1 MIPDYS
7 EIKRIVSDEEQRM
20 LDHDAANADAV
31 AQAMEALKARMGEA
45 TARKSD
51 AEYIEEASRKH
62 VGDIKEIRDNL
73 SQVDPNFDHLA
84 PEVEVLIEAQQQRH
98 EAEEQAVAD
107 AINQLAFDIYQN
119 NREVGWYKDFE
130 GLEDK
135 PFFPLILLGRLMLQV
150 TELSEAAEGI
160 RKNLMDDKLPHRT
173 MEEVEMADAIIRIL
187 DHCGYRGL
195 DVGGAIMEKRRFN
208 AVRPDHKLENR
219 SGENGKKC

>member
-1 MIPDYS
+1 MIPDFN
-7 EIKRIVSDEEQRM
+7 EVKKIVSDEEQRM

-31 AQAMEALKARMGEA
+31 AQAMEALKARMAAPTEA
-45 TARKSD
+45 PKTAQEDSED
-51 AEYIEEASRKH
+51 E
-62 VGDIKEIRDNL
+62 IKNIREHL
-73 SQVDPNFDHLA
+73 TEVDPNYGTLVPPINA
-84 PEVEVLIEAQQQRH
+84 LMQAQQLRN

-119 NREVGWYKDFE
+119 NRQVGWYKDFE

-135 PFFPLILLGRLMLQV
+135 PFYPLVLLGRLMLQV